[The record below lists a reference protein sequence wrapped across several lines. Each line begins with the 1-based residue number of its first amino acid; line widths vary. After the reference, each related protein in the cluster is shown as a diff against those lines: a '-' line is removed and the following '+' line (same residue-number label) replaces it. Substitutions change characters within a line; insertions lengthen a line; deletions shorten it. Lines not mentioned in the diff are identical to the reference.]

1 MKRYFIHHPVFR
13 IVAPVI
19 YGLIVYLLILLISNT
34 VGQVTEIVSTKEV
47 YVCIGLTII
56 TFETIRLIIVL
67 LTRYHAG
74 QSPRIQLTV
83 QLVTTTLISVGF
95 VMVSLSV
102 YFEYV
107 VGFSMTD
114 TQFLIFMLIY
124 LITAWLYNL
133 LYLSDYYLQKEN
145 TLKLQ
150 AEIQHKEI
158 LEMEML
164 EFQHDINPDLLYESM
179 ENLIGI
185 MYRDVDKAEDYI
197 DSLASAYRY
206 VLTNRHHELI
216 TVEEEMEAG
225 RNVIKLLNEKYFGQ
239 LRLEANLDA
248 EDLKLKL
255 IPGSIPLLLESVIRN
270 SIVTRF
276 EPFVIVVYREDDYLV
291 IQSKLN
297 DRLMIYPGSDVA
309 FTRLQKSYSLYTEL
323 PLIKVKAY
331 QENYIKLPILQV
343 EEALSIHE

>member
-1 MKRYFIHHPVFR
+1 MKKFFIHHPVFR
-13 IVAPVI
+13 IIAPVI
-19 YGLIVYLLILLISNT
+19 YGLIVYLMILLISNT
-34 VGQVTEIVSTKEV
+34 VGQVSEIFSSKEV
-47 YVCIGLTII
+47 YVCIGLTFL
-56 TFETIRLIIVL
+56 TFESARIIIIL
-67 LTRYHAG
+67 LNRYYAG
-74 QSPRIQLTV
+74 QSPAV
-83 QLVTTTLISVGF
+83 QLIIQFTTTTLISVGL
-95 VMVSLSV
+95 VMVALSF
-102 YFEYV
+102 YFHYL

-114 TQFLIFMLIY
+114 SQFLIFMVIY
-124 LITAWLYNL
+124 VMTTLLYNL

-150 AEIQHKEI
+150 AEIQQKEI

-164 EFQHDINPDLLYESM
+164 EFQHDINPELLYESL

-216 TVEEEMEAG
+216 TVEEELEAG
-225 RNVIKLLNEKYFGQ
+225 KNVIRLLNEKYFGQ
-239 LRLEANLDA
+239 LRLETNFDA
-248 EDLKLKL
+248 DDTLLRL
-255 IPGSIPLLLESVIRN
+255 IPGSIPLLLESIIRN

-276 EPFVIVVYREDDYLV
+276 EPFVITCFREDDYLV

-297 DRLMIYPGSDVA
+297 DRLMPHPGSDLSFA
-309 FTRLQKSYSLYTEL
+309 RLQKSYSLYTDL

-331 QENYIKLPILQV
+331 QENYIKLPILQI
-343 EEALSIHE
+343 EEAHTAHG

>member
-1 MKRYFIHHPVFR
+1 MKKYFIHHPVFR
-13 IVAPVI
+13 IVAPVV
-19 YGLIVYLLILLISNT
+19 YGLIVYLMILLISNT
-34 VGQVTEIVSTKEV
+34 VGQVSVIFSTKEV
-47 YVCIGLTII
+47 YVCIGLTYL
-56 TFETIRLIIVL
+56 TFETIRLILVL
-67 LTRYHAG
+67 LARYYAG
-74 QSPRIQLTV
+74 QSQAIQLSV
-83 QLVTTTLISVGF
+83 QLATTTLISVGF
-95 VMVSLSV
+95 VMISLSI
-102 YFEYV
+102 YFHYI

-124 LITAWLYNL
+124 IITAWLYNL

-150 AEIQHKEI
+150 AEMQQKEI

-216 TVEEEMEAG
+216 TIEEEVEAG
-225 RNVIKLLNEKYFGQ
+225 KNVIKLLNEKYFGQ
-239 LRLEANLDA
+239 LRLETNLDSQ
-248 EDLKLKL
+248 ELQSKL
-255 IPGSIPLLLESVIRN
+255 IPGSIPLLLESLVRN

-276 EPFVIVVYREDDYLV
+276 EPFVITCYREDDYLV

-297 DRLMIYPGSDVA
+297 DRLMIYPGSDLA
-309 FTRLQKSYSLYTEL
+309 FTRLQKSYSLYTDL

-343 EEALSIHE
+343 EEATSIHG

>member
-1 MKRYFIHHPVFR
+1 MKKYFIHHPVFR

-19 YGLIVYLLILLISNT
+19 YGLIVYLMILLISNT
-34 VGQVTEIVSTKEV
+34 VGQVTVIFSTKEV
-47 YVCIGLTII
+47 YVCIGLTYL
-56 TFETIRLIIVL
+56 TFETIRILLVL
-67 LTRYHAG
+67 LSKYYAG
-74 QSPRIQLTV
+74 QSSTMQLVIQLT
-83 QLVTTTLISVGF
+83 TTTLIPVGLVMISLSIYFHYFVGF
-95 VMVSLSV
+95 
-102 YFEYV
+102 
-107 VGFSMTD
+107 GMTD

-124 LITAWLYNL
+124 LTTALLYNL

-185 MYRDVDKAEDYI
+185 MYRDVDKADDYI

-216 TVEEEMEAG
+216 SVEEELEAG

-239 LRLEANLDA
+239 LRLEANIDSG
-248 EDLKLKL
+248 DLQSKL
-255 IPGSIPLLLESVIRN
+255 IPGSLPLLVESVVRN

-276 EPFVIVVYREDDYLV
+276 EPFVITCYREDDYLV

-297 DRLMIYPGSDVA
+297 DRLKTYPGSDLA
-309 FTRLQKSYSLYTEL
+309 FTRLQKSYSLYTDL

-343 EEALSIHE
+343 EETLSIHG